1 MSDGPAVRTKEGAWA
16 VEEPLGDVPAL
27 ERCQMQLDS
36 PVGALWARRWDQQAL
51 RPWYTHTTGWDS
63 EAVV

>member
-16 VEEPLGDVPAL
+16 VKEPLGDVPAL

-36 PVGALWARRWDQQAL
+36 PGVLSGFGAGTNKHCVHG
-51 RPWYTHTTGWDS
+51 THTTGWDS